1 MVCQFVT
8 FIRSCPNPFIP
19 EDDNPILL
27 RYYRQPNNILVSS
40 NHLASRVSGKYNVIP
55 RIG

>member
-1 MVCQFVT
+1 MVGQFVT

-27 RYYRQPNNILVSS
+27 RYNRQPCNVFDSG
-40 NHLASRVSGKYNVIP
+40 NHLAFRVSEKYNVIP